1 MAEPAASARPRTGLS
16 MLVALI
22 AAHTLTTLGYH
33 LMAKYLGVSLE
44 GTAHGQSLF
53 AVLLDIR
60 FWGLVVIELGS
71 FGLWLL
77 ILARIELG
85 KAILLSAVSYCVI
98 MVVGA
103 LVFHERVTWAGYA
116 GSVMILGGIALL
128 AGAGEE
134 SHDR

>member
-1 MAEPAASARPRTGLS
+1 MW

-33 LMAKYLGVSLE
+33 LMAKYLGVSLD
-44 GTAHGQSLF
+44 GGDGRNLLMILF
-53 AVLLDIR
+53 DPR

-103 LVFHERVTWAGYA
+103 LVFHERVGWTGYA
-116 GSVMILGGIALL
+116 GSAMILGGIALL
-128 AGAGEE
+128 AGAGEGN
-134 SHDR
+134 HDR